1 MNINER
7 VKREESAHTNKD
19 VLGESVK
26 LKNRFSH
33 ILTYPSLKRL
43 SSAFENSYLN
53 SKSLTVLDYGCG
65 KGEDSLKMLKAGARV
80 YGIDISEKYIN
91 LSKELAIKNN
101 FDQENFTFEV
111 MDGHN
116 LKYENNKFDLIIG
129 NGILHHLDAEMA
141 LGSIHR
147 VLKPGGRVI
156 FREPLADNPLLKL
169 FRFLTPKART
179 IDELPFSG
187 KALKKLTNPKNWD
200 SEKMI
205 YCGLLS
211 APIAIITS
219 LILPKFPNNFLLKI
233 ADNLEC
239 KLNKYEFFKPLN
251 QYVLINLKKI

>member
-26 LKNRFSH
+26 LKNSFSH

-101 FDQENFTFEV
+101 FDQGNFTFEV

-116 LKYENNKFDLIIG
+116 LKYENNKFPTKRK
-129 NGILHHLDAEMA
+129 NTAGILRRRLRNKRAREKVR
-141 LGSIHR
+141 SI
-147 VLKPGGRVI
+147 
-156 FREPLADNPLLKL
+156 
-169 FRFLTPKART
+169 
-179 IDELPFSG
+179 
-187 KALKKLTNPKNWD
+187 
-200 SEKMI
+200 
-205 YCGLLS
+205 
-211 APIAIITS
+211 
-219 LILPKFPNNFLLKI
+219 
-233 ADNLEC
+233 
-239 KLNKYEFFKPLN
+239 
-251 QYVLINLKKI
+251 